1 MTSRRRIIVLIVAVV
16 AIALVVVAS
25 VLMSQDQDQS
35 DSSAATT
42 PTTPAKTSE
51 YGFPISH
58 IRLGEGGTK
67 TAPDGKTPIG
77 YTASCEDAVRAA
89 VNYVAADSYSPE
101 NWKNQKA
108 TLQQITASGEY
119 NTKYINATASL
130 VSNNSASAESSLISP
145 AIYKVENCESG
156 KSADIVVA
164 LQIVDPGLILD
175 GKTIAPSVEFRTQN
189 QALVW
194 EDNDWKIDFS
204 PTPVRAESQLIIA
217 EGEKTPD
224 SPNDLLNQ
232 IFVDSQGNPLS
243 RDGWTELAE

>member
-1 MTSRRRIIVLIVAVV
+1 MASRRRIIVLIVAVV

-25 VLMSQDQDQS
+25 VLMSQNQDQPG
-35 DSSAATT
+35 SSAATT
-42 PTTPAKTSE
+42 PATPAKTSE
-51 YGFPISH
+51 YGFPVSS
-58 IRLGEGGTK
+58 IRLGEGGTG

-156 KSADIVVA
+156 KSANIAVA
-164 LQIVDPGLILD
+164 LKIDDPGLILD
-175 GKTIAPSVEFRTQN
+175 GRAIGPSVKIRTQN

-194 EDNDWKIDFS
+194 EGSDWKIDFS

-217 EGEKTPD
+217 DGEKAPE

-232 IFVDSQGNPLS
+232 IFVDSKGNPLS
-243 RDGWTELAE
+243 RDGWMELAR

>member
-25 VLMSQDQDQS
+25 VLMSQDQNQP

-42 PTTPAKTSE
+42 PTTTPAKTSE
-51 YGFPISH
+51 YGFPISN

-77 YTASCEDAVRAA
+77 YTASCDDAAQAA
-89 VNYVAADSYSPE
+89 VNYVAADSYSPK
-101 NWKNQKA
+101 NWKKQKA
-108 TLQQITASGEY
+108 TLQQITTSAGY

-156 KSADIVVA
+156 KSADIAVA
-164 LQIVDPGLILD
+164 LEIVDPGLELD
-175 GKTIAPSVEFRTQN
+175 GKTIGPSIEYRTQN

-194 EDNDWKIDFS
+194 EGNDWKLDLS
-204 PTPVRAESQLIIA
+204 PTPVRRRRPQ
-217 EGEKTPD
+217 
-224 SPNDLLNQ
+224 
-232 IFVDSQGNPLS
+232 
-243 RDGWTELAE
+243 